1 MDTPLCGTID
11 KKLFWWLM
19 FILGAS
25 MLFPEYIAP
34 LFVFA
39 LYIYFIIHFKKTG
52 RNAKLGVMGKGIFA
66 YLIFMLVSSL
76 WSKTHLA
83 SFLIAML
90 WLGCFLTYIMVAN
103 VVNTKEKL
111 KFAITAVN
119 ISAGIIGLIAIVEIV
134 TFHIAK
140 STGTHLVLP
149 NPLFYDIND
158 KAFEFMPVEIIN
170 KPYRTRASATF
181 DNPLILATY
190 LVITTPLCA
199 FGSVYFRHSRNRKIS
214 RACLVFAIGGIV
226 CTFSRG
232 AYIAVGMSI
241 LIMLISNT
249 RVFKKLF
256 PFVFLLA
263 IAIPLGIALR
273 YSHSNGDFL
282 ASTSHRIDIWKYSFD
297 MFLHH
302 PIIGLGCGTDNVHT
316 LLRDTYGIDRSHT
329 HNLFLQ
335 MLVEGGIVGFGFA
348 MAVVAIIAK
357 RLFGLY
363 AHKETRYRPFAV
375 MYTASF
381 TGFVVISMF
390 EFTLQSAKEMMIF
403 FILLG
408 LIEATAR
415 METDSLQL
423 ADDELFSYEEI
434 TEHDLEEDD
443 EEKQKKINKKAEKT
457 AHR

>member
-1 MDTPLCGTID
+1 MDTPLCGSTD

-19 FILGAS
+19 FVLGAS

-34 LFVFA
+34 LFVFI
-39 LYIYFIIHFKKTG
+39 LYIYFIFHFKKTG
-52 RNAKLGVMGKGIFA
+52 RNAKLGTMGKGIFA
-66 YLIFMLVSSL
+66 YLIFMLVSSI
-76 WSKTHLA
+76 WSKTHMA
-83 SFLIAML
+83 SILIALL

-119 ISAGIIGLIAIVEIV
+119 VSAGIIGLIATLEII
-134 TFHIAK
+134 TFHLSK
-140 STGTHLVLP
+140 QTGMHFVIP
-149 NPLFYDIND
+149 NPLFYGIND
-158 KAFEFMPVEIIN
+158 RVFDFLPVEIVN

-190 LVITTPLCA
+190 LVITTPFCA

-214 RACLVFAIGGIV
+214 RACLVFAISGIV

-241 LIMLISNT
+241 LIMLISN
-249 RVFKKLF
+249 RRIFKKLF
-256 PFVFLLA
+256 PFVFILA
-263 IAIPLGIALR
+263 ITIPIGLALR

-302 PIIGLGCGTDNVHT
+302 PIIGLGCGTDNIHT
-316 LLRDTYGIDRSHT
+316 LLRDTYGIDRAHT
-329 HNLFLQ
+329 HNLMLQ
-335 MLVEGGIVGFGFA
+335 MIVEGGIVGVAFA
-348 MAVVAIIAK
+348 AAVVVIIAK
-357 RLFGLY
+357 RLYGLY
-363 AHKETRYRPFAV
+363 EHKEYRYRPFAV
-375 MYTASF
+375 LYTASI
-381 TGFVVISMF
+381 TGFVVMSMF
-390 EFTLQSAKEMMIF
+390 EFTLQSAKEMMTF

-415 METDSLQL
+415 METNSLQL

-434 TEHDLEEDD
+434 TEYDLEEDA
-443 EEKQKKINKKAEKT
+443 EEKLQKQNKKAV
-457 AHR
+457 R